1 MSTSE
6 QSREK
11 NASPAESAQSAQQRL
26 ATSPSISGTDSITP
40 DIAQVS
46 ASESVTP
53 DTAPVS
59 ASESVTPDTA
69 PVSASESVTSDTA
82 SVSASESVT
91 SDTASVSASESI
103 TPVSAG
109 HATLSDAQAT
119 PVSGL
124 TPANAAAATE
134 GATVAS
140 DKTVGEVAA
149 FALAAASGPTVKV
162 NPFTG
167 DRVLSSEEKH
177 SAQILDGT
185 STHLDPGTTLTVGL
199 NGNTWTTTVNSDGSW
214 RVEIPSEVLLSLP
227 AGQAVLSVSFANAVG
242 GTSSANQRITV
253 EASLPPEATPAPHP
267 TIDTPFGDGW
277 LNFGEF
283 HSDQLLT
290 GTAGSVSAG
299 QHVVLTINGTTFPA
313 EVDNA
318 GNWSLQVRLDDM
330 DDRFNPGEN
339 EISVKA
345 TDMWGQTGSTTASF
359 MFDITAPS
367 LKIDT
372 MAGDNMIDSSE
383 INDPLIVSGT
393 TDASEA
399 GRTVTL
405 IFNQQTWTTTVEED
419 GRWHFEFAPAV
430 IQAIDDGHYGMKFS
444 LSDQA
449 GNQTTAYT
457 SLELYGSDETLPTL
471 TVDPISHDDALNIY
485 EGQFGIEITGT
496 SSHLPSG
503 TDIEI
508 TLNGKVYEGRVGAAD
523 GTWMAYIN
531 GDTLAAL
538 HDGKY
543 TLNFSTL
550 DPNGNGA
557 SATRDVWLITHSS
570 SEPHFTVNDLT
581 NSDVS
586 QHDGATWVTVNGTVQ
601 SEFPIIGASL
611 NVGDY
616 MLYGLNFG
624 ENGQWSAEVNINDLN
639 THGLNTML
647 FTVADIAR
655 NSFESVHQVSADI
668 DTSTTNSVTAY
679 EALEGNGDEVNAA
692 SAALADQD
700 EKGGEPVAHNSITAL
715 LSTLTGTPVTAV
727 SGAKHEVTSEQHALA
742 GKPGLHEAAP
752 LAHASADE
760 GAKVDLT
767 TVRLTGDPQ
776 AEGGIWATP
785 ADRTLGVQAA
795 DASHHAPLVSE
806 NTLGDLLNQ
815 HTFQA
820 YVV

>member
-11 NASPAESAQSAQQRL
+11 NASLTENAQSAQQRL
-26 ATSPSISGTDSITP
+26 ATSPSISGIDSIAP
-40 DIAQVS
+40 DTTLVS

-53 DTAPVS
+53 DTVLVS
-59 ASESVTPDTA
+59 ASESITP
-69 PVSASESVTSDTA
+69 
-82 SVSASESVT
+82 
-91 SDTASVSASESI
+91 DTASVSASESI
-103 TPVSAG
+103 TPDTTPASAG
-109 HATLSDAQAT
+109 NATLSDVQAT

-124 TPANAAAATE
+124 TLANAAATTA
-134 GATVAS
+134 GAAVAS
-140 DKTVGEVAA
+140 DTTVGEVAS
-149 FALAAASGPTVKV
+149 FALAAASGPTIKV

-167 DRVLSSEEKH
+167 DRVLSAEEKH

-214 RVEIPSEVLLSLP
+214 RVEIPSEALLSLP

-267 TIDTPFGDGW
+267 TIDTLFGDGW
-277 LNFGEF
+277 LNNEEF
-283 HSDQLLT
+283 HNDQLLT
-290 GTAGSVSAG
+290 GTTGSVSAG
-299 QHVVLTINGTTFPA
+299 QHVEITLNGTTFLA
-313 EVDNA
+313 VVDNA
-318 GNWSLQVRLDDM
+318 GNWSLPITMDNMDM
-330 DDRFNPGEN
+330 NFANGEN
-339 EISVKA
+339 QVSVKA
-345 TDMWGQTGSTTASF
+345 TDMWGQTGTATASF
-359 MFDITAPS
+359 IMDLTAPS
-367 LKIDT
+367 LNVDT
-372 MAGDNMIDSSE
+372 LAGDNMIDSSE

-393 TDASEA
+393 TDAEEA
-399 GRTVTL
+399 GRTVTMT
-405 IFNQQTWTTTVEED
+405 FNQQTWTTTVEDD

-430 IQAIDDGHYGMKFS
+430 IQAMDDGTYGMKFS
-444 LSDQA
+444 ISDAA
-449 GNQTTAYT
+449 GNETTAGK
-457 SLELYGSDETLPTL
+457 SLNIYGSDETLPTL
-471 TVDPISHDDALNIY
+471 TVDPISSDDAVNIY
-485 EGQFGIEITGT
+485 EGQFGIEITGE
-496 SSHLPSG
+496 SSHLPAG
-503 TDIEI
+503 TLIDVM
-508 TLNGKVYEGRVGAAD
+508 LNGKKYEGGVGGSD
-523 GTWMAYIN
+523 GSWMANIDS
-531 GDTLAAL
+531 DTLATL

-543 TLNFSTL
+543 TLYFSAL
-550 DPNGNGA
+550 DPNGNGT
-557 SATRDVWLITHSS
+557 SATHDIWLITHPS

-586 QHDGATWVTVNGTVQ
+586 QHDGATWVTVSGTVQ

-611 NVGDY
+611 NPGDY
-616 MLYGLNFG
+616 PLYDLKFDQ
-624 ENGQWSAEVNINDLN
+624 NGHWSTEVNINDIN
-639 THGLNTML
+639 THGSNLML

-679 EALEGNGDEVNAA
+679 ETLEGNGDEVNAT

-700 EKGGEPVAHNSITAL
+700 EKGSEPVAHDSITTL